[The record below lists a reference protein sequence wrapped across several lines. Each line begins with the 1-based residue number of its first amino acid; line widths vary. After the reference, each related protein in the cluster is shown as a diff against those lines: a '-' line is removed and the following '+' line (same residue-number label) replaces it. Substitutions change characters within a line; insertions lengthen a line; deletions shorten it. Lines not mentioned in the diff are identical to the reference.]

1 MALHRRRRIRTVCR
15 ALVPKGSIAAL
26 AIGLSFGLAACGG
39 SDSGDSSVG
48 LNQAPA
54 ATGSTDGGTAG
65 IGANPAV
72 DPSQLVSPV
81 SQAPVGQQTVR
92 PTETPPGQDRNPP
105 RH

>member
-1 MALHRRRRIRTVCR
+1 MALHRRRRICAVCR
-15 ALVPKGSIAAL
+15 AVVPKGSIAAL
-26 AIGLSFGLAACGG
+26 AISLSLGLAACGG

-54 ATGSTDGGTAG
+54 ATGSAEGGTAG

-81 SQAPVGQQTVR
+81 SQAPVGKQTVR
-92 PTETPPGQDRNPP
+92 PTDTPPGQDPNPP